1 MNMIELCAWIFVVVT
16 LLTILFQ
23 LALALGAPWGE
34 WTLGGRHR
42 GVLPGLWRLVP
53 IVSAALLVAFA
64 AVVTTRAQ
72 LTFPDW
78 FEQSRSLIW
87 IVVAYSALGC
97 IANAAT
103 RSAKE
108 RRLWLPVVCV
118 MLVTSAVIGFS

>member
-1 MNMIELCAWIFVVVT
+1 MNMTELCAWIFMVMT
-16 LLTILFQ
+16 LLTVLFQ

-53 IVSAALLVAFA
+53 IVSAALLVAFV
-64 AVVTTRAQ
+64 AVVATRAQ
-72 LTFPDW
+72 LSFPEW
-78 FEQSRSLIW
+78 YEESRSLIW
-87 IVVAYSALGC
+87 IVIVYSALGC
-97 IANAAT
+97 VANAAT

-108 RRLWLPVVCV
+108 RRLWLPVVSV

>member
-1 MNMIELCAWIFVVVT
+1 MNMSELCAWIFVVVT

-23 LALALGAPWGE
+23 LALAFGAPWGE
-34 WTLGGRHR
+34 WTLGGRHH

-53 IVSAALLVAFA
+53 IVSAAMLMAFA
-64 AVVTTRAQ
+64 AVVATRAQ
-72 LTFPDW
+72 LSFPDW
-78 FEQSRSLIW
+78 YQESRSLIW

-97 IANAAT
+97 VANAAT

>member
-1 MNMIELCAWIFVVVT
+1 MNITELCAWIFVVMT
-16 LLTILFQ
+16 LMTILFQ

-64 AVVTTRAQ
+64 SVVATRAQ
-72 LTFPDW
+72 LSFPDW
-78 FEQSRSLIW
+78 YEESRSLIW
-87 IVVAYSALGC
+87 IVVAYSTLGC
-97 IANAAT
+97 VANAAT

-108 RRLWLPVVCV
+108 RWLWLPVVCV